1 MQRLFPALW
10 VVLFLVVS
18 PLHAEPKVYGEQR
31 IHRWWDA
38 VTDDIAQTQGTAGS
52 LRSLPSVFELACTL
66 HV

>member
-10 VVLFLVVS
+10 VVLFLVAS

-38 VTDDIAQTQGTAGS
+38 VTDDISQTWEQPD
-52 LRSLPSVFELACTL
+52 R
-66 HV
+66 

>member
-38 VTDDIAQTQGTAGS
+38 VTDDIAQTGNSRIVTIS
-52 LRSLPSVFELACTL
+52 TFRFELACTL

>member
-38 VTDDIAQTQGTAGS
+38 VTDDIAQTWNSRIVTIS
-52 LRSLPSVFELACTL
+52 TFRF
-66 HV
+66 